1 MSEAVD
7 KIYTPATIE
16 EIRATAAEL
25 GMTLHQAKTKINNA
39 RYFEAKKAMKEDVA
53 DQTAA
58 ILLDLQIHGDKNT
71 IEHIATMTRLIRELS
86 KAV

>member
-1 MSEAVD
+1 MTELAD

-39 RYFEAKKAMKEDVA
+39 RYFEAKKAMKEMVR
-53 DQTAA
+53 DQMAA
-58 ILLDLQIHGDKNT
+58 ILLDMQNS
-71 IEHIATMTRLIRELS
+71 R
-86 KAV
+86 